1 MTFDTL
7 LLAIFPEK
15 IGVESYLTP
24 FFSDFFRVSK
34 NFEHPLKGVQKT
46 QVLPSSSFSGTKKI
60 EF

>member
-34 NFEHPLKGVQKT
+34 NFEHPLKGVQKNT
-46 QVLPSSSFSGTKKI
+46 GAAI
-60 EF
+60 